1 MFSRVKKFFNK
12 SINIIVNTFYS
23 VGYFFKFLFLIY
35 KITHTNLEELNYNEL
50 NKLKSRVI
58 NNGMVSLKFM
68 QWYTSRLENE
78 DSAKYK
84 KIVDEFESIF
94 DNCPYH
100 SLEDTKR
107 IFFEDYG
114 SDLDNYI
121 DVNSLSNIGSGSI
134 GQVYKGELINGKK
147 IAFKVKHPEIEIQK
161 RGQFWL
167 VNTIIFLQRFKYLR
181 NKMKLHFDLKD
192 FMDNLLLQ
200 LDFGNESKNCMRF
213 KKNFENNKFVI
224 IPDIY
229 YYSENTIIQ
238 SYESGLDFAELSESE
253 KQKLVLNIYC
263 FLNQMIMI
271 DNWIHGDFHKK
282 NWSVRRNPDS
292 SFHSI
297 IVYDFG
303 LCFETPS
310 VNDNRELW
318 KSFEDNKITN
328 VSNFV
333 NLLVVGDLQKKD
345 KEEVKIH
352 LENLFERPF
361 NIRDIFEK
369 LTIIL
374 RKRNLLI
381 NKYSLNIILL
391 ATLLEKLL
399 INANI
404 IEKGIDYTDDVL
416 RTDKVQSRK
425 ADIISFCK
433 TNNAYHKLHDY
444 IKKDYDSM
452 KTCTL
457 FNINNS
463 NLEFDPIDF

>member
-1 MFSRVKKFFNK
+1 MFSKVKNFFWNSCNK
-12 SINIIVNTFYS
+12 IVNTFYS
-23 VGYFFKFLFLIY
+23 IGYFFKFLFLIY
-35 KITHTNLEELNYNEL
+35 NITHTNLEELNYNDL

-68 QWYTSRLENE
+68 QWYISRLENE

-84 KIVDEFESIF
+84 NIVDEFESIF

-107 IFFEDYG
+107 IFLEDYG
-114 SDLDNYI
+114 SELEEYI
-121 DVNSLSNIGSGSI
+121 DINSLSNIGSGSI
-134 GQVYKGELINGKK
+134 GQVYEGNLINGKK
-147 IAFKVKHPEIEIQK
+147 VAFKVKHPEIERQK
-161 RGQFWL
+161 KGQFWL
-167 VNTIIFLQRFKYLR
+167 INSIIFLQRFKYLR

-200 LDFGNESKNCMRF
+200 LDFGNESINCMRF
-213 KKNFENNKFVI
+213 RKNFENNKFVI
-224 IPDIY
+224 IPKIY
-229 YYSENTIIQ
+229 YYSNNTIIQ
-238 SYESGLDFAELSESE
+238 SYENGIEFVELKESE
-253 KQKLVLNIYC
+253 KQKLVLNVYC
-263 FLNQMIMI
+263 FLNQMIMV

-282 NWSVRRNPDS
+282 NWKVRRNTNS

-318 KSFEDNKITN
+318 KSFEDNKINN
-328 VSNFV
+328 VTNFV

-345 KEEVKIH
+345 KEEVRAH

-361 NIRDIFEK
+361 NIKDIVEK
-369 LTIIL
+369 LTIVL

-404 IEKGIDYTDDVL
+404 IEKGIDYKDENI

-425 ADIISFCK
+425 ADIICFCK
-433 TNNAYHKLHDY
+433 TNNTYHKLHDY

-452 KTCTL
+452 KTCSL
-457 FNINNS
+457 FNISNS